1 MLRTKDQ
8 STSLSL
14 SMESFPPS
22 MILNIDNRG
31 AFFENLADLLKVNRV
46 YQSERIHL
54 HFLKNLN

>member
-8 STSLSL
+8 SASLSL

-31 AFFENLADLLKVNRV
+31 AFFENLSALLKANKVC
-46 YQSERIHL
+46 QSE
-54 HFLKNLN
+54 